1 MGSITPPADAGR
13 APGGTRRRPTG
24 GSDRGTVLWISSHVL
39 PPVGHATQCD
49 CGTMRR
55 HHCFC
60 GSLRPMNSAKS
71 LALKDRLG
79 PRQEPRAPA
88 STCPGLSRGNEAHGR
103 PHFAPAALVE
113 ATSRPLVT
121 MSATMPLPEP
131 VQSRRCVVCH
141 CWRHLRARIRHCRKA
156 GTPNGG
162 LVVMTDS
169 FLVTHRMGGARQAH
183 QGGPKAIEGL
193 EWVWGSCS

>member
-1 MGSITPPADAGR
+1 
-13 APGGTRRRPTG
+13 
-24 GSDRGTVLWISSHVL
+24 
-39 PPVGHATQCD
+39 
-49 CGTMRR
+49 MRR
-55 HHCFC
+55 HHCFY

-103 PHFAPAALVE
+103 PHVAPAALIE

-141 CWRHLRARIRHCRKA
+141 CSRHLRARIRHCRKA

-183 QGGPKAIEGL
+183 QGARKPLKDWWRGQKIKQGFDSGERQRDWSEVTTL
-193 EWVWGSCS
+193 SVHLRT